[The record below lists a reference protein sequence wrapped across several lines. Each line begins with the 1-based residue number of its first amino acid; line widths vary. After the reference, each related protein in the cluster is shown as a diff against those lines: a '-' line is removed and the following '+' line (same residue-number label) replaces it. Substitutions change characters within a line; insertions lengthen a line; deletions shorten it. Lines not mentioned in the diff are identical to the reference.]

1 MNRYWIRIAIGA
13 LLVFCIGTAA
23 MAAVRKG
30 KSEVRQLLASV
41 SSRIPLQL
49 ANLKFRFEGQNVGN
63 VTGIDIQ
70 RLEAG
75 DPGRV
80 TVRVALADAG
90 VVEALRACSLTTDD
104 LSHLD
109 ERTGFRCASP
119 AELRAGDLVET
130 GKIVFEPGTVTRPL
144 FLLQRDVDHWN
155 RSDIRSLD
163 ASMNTSPR
171 GGVRARGNFD
181 IRSHDGPGRGSFTL
195 QADSD
200 GAAISVKDD
209 AGRSLVDF
217 RADQNGVNLNV
228 RDHRGR
234 NLIKLLADS
243 IGAALKVRH

>member
-1 MNRYWIRIAIGA
+1 MNRYWLKIAIGA

-30 KSEVRQLLASV
+30 KAEVRHFLASAGA
-41 SSRIPLQL
+41 RIPLQL
-49 ANLKFRFEGQNVGN
+49 ANLKFRFEGRNVGSI
-63 VTGIDIQ
+63 TGIDIQ
-70 RLEAG
+70 RTAPG

-80 TVRVALADAG
+80 TVRVSLVDASDIEG
-90 VVEALRACSLTTDD
+90 LRNCSLTTDD

-109 ERTGFRCASP
+109 QRTGFRCAASS
-119 AELRAGDLVET
+119 ELGAGDLVET
-130 GKIVFEPGTVTRPL
+130 GKIVFEPGSVTRPL

-163 ASMNTSPR
+163 ASLNTVAH

-181 IRSHDGPGRGSFTL
+181 IRNQDGPGKGSFTL
-195 QADSD
+195 QADSQ
-200 GAAISVKDD
+200 GAVFSVKDD

-217 RADQNGVNLNV
+217 RADQGGVNLNV
-228 RDHRGR
+228 RDRRGR

-243 IGAALKVRH
+243 LGAALKIRQ